1 MNVVKTRE
9 TSINKESMG
18 AIADDLIFLRT
29 VQLADHGTLTVRR
42 VTQIVDEAGLL
53 GGLYYA
59 AFFVGLILY
68 TIFVVPFRDLHLAES
83 FREMKR

>member
-9 TSINKESMG
+9 SSWGRE
-18 AIADDLIFLRT
+18 AIGPIANNLIFLRSI
-29 VQLADHGTLTVRR
+29 QLADHGTHTVRR
-42 VTQIVDEAGLL
+42 MTQVVDEAGLL